1 MTHAEGACLLPTYI
15 YLYVTDTRKAFIATM
30 ACYSLRTDD
39 VSPLILKP
47 IKKIFLL
54 HPLICSAACQSTHPI
69 DPSSQSTF
77 KSITLV
83 VTSFLWTH
91 WTATLKD
98 WPDTKLNLDFYW
110 MKRRVADVPFA
121 TTCILKIT
129 LPLTSKNAWKVDL
142 NYWTGFD
149 SY

>member
-1 MTHAEGACLLPTYI
+1 MEHAEGACLLPTYI

-30 ACYSLRTDD
+30 ACCSLRTDD
-39 VSPLILKP
+39 VYPLILKP

-54 HPLICSAACQSTHPI
+54 HPLICSAACQSAHPI

-77 KSITLV
+77 TSIALV

-98 WPDTKLNLDFYW
+98 WPDTKLNLDFPMEETQSCRCSIRHNMHSEDY
-110 MKRRVADVPFA
+110 FA
-121 TTCILKIT
+121 AYKQ
-129 LPLTSKNAWKVDL
+129 K
-142 NYWTGFD
+142 
-149 SY
+149 